1 MSTTSHSTSLRG
13 LCAQRRSKLIIKN
26 EIALF
31 LSTKISQGRA
41 EQKLIK

>member
-1 MSTTSHSTSLRG
+1 MCTTSHSMSLRG
-13 LCAQRRSKLIIKN
+13 LCTQRRSKLILKN

-31 LSTKISQGRA
+31 LGTKISQGRA